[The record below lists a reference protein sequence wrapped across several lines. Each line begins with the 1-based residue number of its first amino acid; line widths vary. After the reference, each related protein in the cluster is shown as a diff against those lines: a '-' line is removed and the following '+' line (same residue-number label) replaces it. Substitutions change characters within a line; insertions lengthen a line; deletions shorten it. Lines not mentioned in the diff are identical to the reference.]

1 MIAHIIAKI
10 HFSAVRKTLFPLLP
24 EGSVPAEADS
34 PIFLSSTLT
43 ESFFTLA
50 ESRSTVRSSVLF
62 LTSVVALDLVRS
74 VTFSNLK
81 VSPASF
87 WVMVIVFVSI
97 TVSLTSTST
106 TSLTVS
112 RTSSLVSVVRLCASV
127 AFLALAQAVKHR
139 AVVTM
144 SAVVNPLDRIAQLG
158 YLVL

>member
-1 MIAHIIAKI
+1 MIAHTIAKI

-43 ESFFTLA
+43 ESFVTA
-50 ESRSTVRSSVLF
+50 VESRATVWLSCTSRSLSRLE
-62 LTSVVALDLVRS
+62 ARVRS
-74 VTFSNLK
+74 VTFSNRR
-81 VSPASF
+81 VSPCSF
-87 WVMVIVFVSI
+87 SLIVIVVTSL
-97 TVSLTSTST
+97 TVSCTSTKT

-112 RTSSLVSVVRLCASV
+112 RTSSLVSVARLLTSV